1 MSRSGYVEDDG
12 EDNWAMICW
21 RGAVTS
27 AIRGSKGQ
35 AFLSEMLTAMDALPE
50 PKLVAM
56 ELEMDGQVC
65 AIGSV
70 GRARGVDMSKID
82 AEDYSKVAAVFG
94 INEKLAQ
101 EIVWMNDD
109 AGSWKETP
117 EQRFVRMRNWV
128 TRNLKGSA

>member
-1 MSRSGYVEDDG
+1 MT
-12 EDNWAMICW
+12 
-21 RGAVTS
+21 RGVPSSETREGWWYHASQEEKLAQIDAAISLGLTS
-27 AIRGSKGQ
+27 VH
-35 AFLSEMLTAMDALPE
+35 
-50 PKLVAM
+50 VARNC
-56 ELEMDGQVC
+56 MDGQVC